1 MANIIKYLKR
11 IKPVCHRSSNRMKVF
26 VIVVIILGIVGLF
39 LIRGAMV
46 DLKNANR
53 DLANQATQLEME
65 NEELKDKILDAYL
78 ADEELCYI
86 IIYRGDKVGS
96 QKAKTEGCHLS

>member
-1 MANIIKYLKR
+1 MANIIEYLKR
-11 IKPVCHRSSNRMKVF
+11 IKPVCRRSSNRMKIF
-26 VIVVIILGIVGLF
+26 VIVVIVLGIVGLF

-65 NEELKDKILDAYL
+65 NEELKDKIRIQGTKEAVIQIAREFLDL
-78 ADEELCYI
+78 VTPDTVI
-86 IIYRGDKVGS
+86 VQPKG
-96 QKAKTEGCHLS
+96 

>member
-1 MANIIKYLKR
+1 MANIIEYLKR
-11 IKPVCHRSSNRMKVF
+11 IKPVCRRSSNRMKIF

-39 LIRGAMV
+39 LIRGALV

-65 NEELKDKILDAYL
+65 NEELKDKIRIQGTKEAVIQIAREFL
-78 ADEELCYI
+78 ELVTPDTVI
-86 IIYRGDKVGS
+86 VQPKG
-96 QKAKTEGCHLS
+96 